1 MKTIKQKYIGM
12 KREELVKALDS
23 LMKAMIRTRIM
34 VLEDPKAYAEIVKQ
48 KYERALL
55 KTLLQMPDSK

>member
-1 MKTIKQKYIGM
+1 M

>member
-12 KREELVKALDS
+12 KREELVKALDA
-23 LMKAMIRTRIM
+23 LTKAMIRTRIM
-34 VLEDPKAYAEIVKQ
+34 VLEDPKEYAEIVKQ

>member
-1 MKTIKQKYIGM
+1 M
-12 KREELVKALDS
+12 KREELVKALDA
-23 LMKAMIRTRIM
+23 LTKAMIRTRIM
-34 VLEDPKAYAEIVKQ
+34 VLEDPKEYAEIVKQ